1 MLRKTLFCLWY
12 FVKKSSNSDEKR
24 SSLKNTMLSIFF
36 IVFIMIAQG
45 QAYSHSSCSSASSI
59 VINLH
64 NLKIDPHP
72 MTRPSVVSFTLNVS
86 VTAVQTG
93 PIKVTQFTL
102 KKDVLF
108 FPVTVP
114 CTDGV
119 GSCTYDD
126 WCEFSKSCS
135 YPLPTGVQLF
145 NMPMNV
151 TSSVPTGKYSVE
163 IRFTV
168 GGTLI
173 GCVTMKDIE
182 VK

>member
-1 MLRKTLFCLWY
+1 MNKF
-12 FVKKSSNSDEKR
+12 SSKPNTYPKR

-36 IVFIMIAQG
+36 IFVIASIIAQG
-45 QAYSHSSCSSASSI
+45 QTYSHSSCSSASSI
-59 VINLH
+59 AINLH
-64 NLKIDPHP
+64 GLKIDPHP
-72 MTRPSVVSFTLNVS
+72 MTRPSVVSFALNVS
-86 VTAVQTG
+86 VATVQTG
-93 PIKVTQFTL
+93 PIKTQFTL
-102 KKDVLF
+102 KKEVLF

-135 YPLPTGVQLF
+135 YPLPAGVQLF